1 MMKVGI
7 IGGGAS
13 GMMSAILLDREGID
27 VTIIEK
33 NSTLGK
39 KILMTGN
46 GRCNYFNQ
54 DIGVDKYYTSDYEFL
69 KNIIKQENIAKAQE
83 FLASIGLVPRIKN
96 GYYYPMSNTA
106 TSVLNAFLAEIEK
119 RKIKVILDSE
129 VNNIKRVDNK
139 YQVTINTKKMTF
151 DKIIIAIGSKAGL
164 KENENYALL
173 DSLDIKMTPI
183 LPALCPLILNGNFFN
198 KWSGIR
204 VEAEV
209 SIYVDNKFLKN
220 DLGEV
225 QLTDYGISG
234 ICVMNL
240 SSLVSKALY
249 NKKKVSVHLNF
260 LPNLK
265 KEEEIDAFLTKRD
278 NTLYQRTVIELL
290 ESIIPYKLLYIL
302 VSKSGINS
310 NCHYKS
316 LTKKEKDDLI
326 SNLSDLTL
334 DVIATKEIFKGQV
347 VTGGIPLNRVKNTL
361 EDKEYKG
368 LYYTG
373 EILDVDGICG
383 GFNLGFAWLSSIVV
397 GDDNVKSKR
406 N

>member
-46 GRCNYFNQ
+46 GRCNYFNAE
-54 DIGVDKYYTSDYEFL
+54 INSDKYYTSDYEFL

-83 FLASIGLVPRIKN
+83 FLTSIGLVPRIKN
-96 GYYYPMSNTA
+96 GYYYPSSNTA
-106 TSVLNAFLAEIEK
+106 TSVLNAFLTEIEK

-173 DSLDIKMTPI
+173 DSLGIKMTPI

-204 VEAEV
+204 VEASV
-209 SIYVDNKFLKN
+209 SIYEDNKFIKD

-265 KEEEIDAFLTKRD
+265 KEEIDAFLTKRD

-310 NCHYKS
+310 DCHYKS

>member
-1 MMKVGI
+1 MKVGI

-13 GMMSAILLDREGID
+13 GMMSAILLNREGFD
-27 VTIIEK
+27 VTILEK

-69 KNIIKQENIAKAQE
+69 KTIVNEENILKVKE
-83 FLASIGLVPRIKN
+83 FLNSLGLVPRIKN

-106 TSVLNAFLAEIEK
+106 TSVLNAFLTEIE
-119 RKIKVILDSE
+119 RLKIKTILDSE
-129 VNNIKRVDNK
+129 INNIKRKENK
-139 YQVTINTKKMTF
+139 YQIMVNGKKMLF

-164 KENENYALL
+164 KENANYELL
-173 DSLDIKMTPI
+173 NSLGIKMTPI
-183 LPALCPLILNGNFFN
+183 LPALCPLVLNGDFFN

-204 VEAEV
+204 AEARV
-209 SIYVDNKFLKN
+209 SIYENDKFLKS

-240 SSLVSKALY
+240 SSLASKALY
-249 NKKKVSVHLNF
+249 QKQKVKVHLNF
-260 LPNLK
+260 LPNIE
-265 KEEEIDAFLTKRD
+265 KENIVKWLTLRD

-302 VSKSGINS
+302 VSKAGIKS

-326 SNLSDLTL
+326 NNLSDLTL
-334 DVIATKEIFKGQV
+334 EIRETKEIFKGQV
-347 VTGGIPLNRVKNTL
+347 VTGGIPINRVKTTL
-361 EDKEYKG
+361 EDKEYAG

-397 GDDNVKSKR
+397 SEDIC
-406 N
+406 

>member
-1 MMKVGI
+1 MKVGI

-13 GMMSAILLDREGID
+13 GMMSAILLNREGFD
-27 VTIIEK
+27 VTILEK

-69 KNIIKQENIAKAQE
+69 KTIVNEENILKVKE
-83 FLASIGLVPRIKN
+83 FLNSLGLVPRIKN

-106 TSVLNAFLAEIEK
+106 TSVLNAFLTEIE
-119 RKIKVILDSE
+119 RLKIKTILDSE
-129 VNNIKRVDNK
+129 INNIKRKENK
-139 YQVTINTKKMTF
+139 YQIMVNGKKMLF

-164 KENENYALL
+164 KENANYELL
-173 DSLDIKMTPI
+173 NSLGIKMTPI
-183 LPALCPLILNGNFFN
+183 LPALCPLVLNGDFFN

-204 VEAEV
+204 AEARV
-209 SIYVDNKFLKN
+209 SIYANDKFLKS

-249 NKKKVSVHLNF
+249 QKQKVKVHLNF
-260 LPNLK
+260 LPNIE
-265 KEEEIDAFLTKRD
+265 KENIDKWLTLRD

-302 VSKSGINS
+302 VSKAGIKS

-326 SNLSDLTL
+326 NNLSDLTL
-334 DVIATKEIFKGQV
+334 EIRETKEIFKGQV
-347 VTGGIPLNRVKNTL
+347 VTGGIPINRVKTTL
-361 EDKEYKG
+361 EDKEYAG

-397 GDDNVKSKR
+397 SEDIC
-406 N
+406 

>member
-1 MMKVGI
+1 MKVGI

-13 GMMSAILLDREGID
+13 GMMSAILLNREGFD
-27 VTIIEK
+27 VTILEK

-69 KNIIKQENIAKAQE
+69 KTIVNEENILKVKE
-83 FLASIGLVPRIKN
+83 FLNSLGLVPRIKN

-106 TSVLNAFLAEIEK
+106 TSVLNAFLTEIE
-119 RKIKVILDSE
+119 RLKIKTILDSE
-129 VNNIKRVDNK
+129 INNIKRKENK
-139 YQVTINTKKMTF
+139 YQIMVNGKKMLF

-164 KENENYALL
+164 KENANYELL
-173 DSLDIKMTPI
+173 NSLGIKMTPI
-183 LPALCPLILNGNFFN
+183 LPALCPLVLNGDFFN

-204 VEAEV
+204 AEARV
-209 SIYVDNKFLKN
+209 SIYENDKFLKS

-240 SSLVSKALY
+240 SSLASKALY
-249 NKKKVSVHLNF
+249 QKQKVKAHLNF
-260 LPNLK
+260 LPNIE
-265 KEEEIDAFLTKRD
+265 KENIDKWLTLRD

-302 VSKSGINS
+302 VSKAGIKS

-326 SNLSDLTL
+326 NNLSDLTL
-334 DVIATKEIFKGQV
+334 EIRETKEIFKGQV
-347 VTGGIPLNRVKNTL
+347 VTGGIPINRVKTTL
-361 EDKEYKG
+361 EDKEYAG

-397 GDDNVKSKR
+397 SEDIC
-406 N
+406 

>member
-1 MMKVGI
+1 MRVGI

-13 GMMSAILLDREGID
+13 GMMSAILLDRQGID

-46 GRCNYFNQ
+46 GRCNYFTEN
-54 DIGVDKYYTSDYEFL
+54 IASDKYYTSDDEFL
-69 KNIIKQENIAKAQE
+69 KNIVDQENILKVQE
-83 FLASIGLVPRIKN
+83 FLNSIGLVPRIKN

-106 TSVLNAFLAEIEK
+106 TSVLNAFLVEIER

-129 VNNIKRVDNK
+129 VNSIKKQDNK
-139 YQVTINTKKMTF
+139 YQVIVNDKKMLF
-151 DKIIIAIGSKAGL
+151 DKVIIAIGSKAGL
-164 KENENYALL
+164 KEQANYEILN
-173 DSLDIKMTPI
+173 SLGIEMMPI

-204 VEAEV
+204 VEGIV
-209 SIYVDNKFLKN
+209 SVYISDKFVKN
-220 DLGEV
+220 DMGEI

-249 NKKKVSVHLNF
+249 QNQKATVHLNF
-260 LPNLK
+260 LPNMK
-265 KEEEIDAFLTKRD
+265 KEEIDNFLTDRD
-278 NTLYQRTVIELL
+278 NSLYQRTVIELL

-302 VSKSGINS
+302 VSRAGINS

-326 SNLSDLTL
+326 NNLSDLTL
-334 DVIATKEIFKGQV
+334 EVLATKEIFKGQV
-347 VTGGIPLNRVKNTL
+347 VTGGVPINRVKKTL
-361 EDKEYKG
+361 EDKEYAE

-373 EILDVDGICG
+373 EIVDVDGICG
-383 GFNLGFAWLSSIVV
+383 GFNLGFAWLSSMVV
-397 GDDNVKSKR
+397 SEDICSR
-406 N
+406 

>member
-1 MMKVGI
+1 MKVGI

-13 GMMSAILLDREGID
+13 GMMSAILLNREGFD
-27 VTIIEK
+27 VTILEK

-69 KNIIKQENIAKAQE
+69 KTIVNEENILKVKE
-83 FLASIGLVPRIKN
+83 FLNSLGLVPRIKN

-106 TSVLNAFLAEIEK
+106 TSVLNAFLTEIE
-119 RKIKVILDSE
+119 RLKIKTILDSE
-129 VNNIKRVDNK
+129 INNIKRKENK
-139 YQVTINTKKMTF
+139 YQIMVNGKKMLF

-164 KENENYALL
+164 KENANYELL
-173 DSLDIKMTPI
+173 NSLGIKMTPI
-183 LPALCPLILNGNFFN
+183 LTALCPLVLNGDFFN

-204 VEAEV
+204 AEARV
-209 SIYVDNKFLKN
+209 SIYANDKFLKS

-249 NKKKVSVHLNF
+249 QKQKVKVHLNF
-260 LPNLK
+260 LPNIE
-265 KEEEIDAFLTKRD
+265 KENIDKWLTLRD

-302 VSKSGINS
+302 VSKAGIKS

-326 SNLSDLTL
+326 NNLSDLTL
-334 DVIATKEIFKGQV
+334 EIRETKEIFKGQV
-347 VTGGIPLNRVKNTL
+347 VTGGIPINRVKTTL
-361 EDKEYKG
+361 EDKEYAG

-397 GDDNVKSKR
+397 SEDIC
-406 N
+406 

>member
-1 MMKVGI
+1 MKVGI

-13 GMMSAILLDREGID
+13 GMMSAILLNREGFD
-27 VTIIEK
+27 VTILEK

-54 DIGVDKYYTSDYEFL
+54 DIDVDKYYTSDYEFL
-69 KNIIKQENIAKAQE
+69 KTIVNEENILKAKE
-83 FLASIGLVPRIKN
+83 FLNSLGLVPRIKN

-106 TSVLNAFLAEIEK
+106 TSVLNAFLTEIE
-119 RKIKVILDSE
+119 RLKIKTILDSE
-129 VNNIKRVDNK
+129 INSIKKIENK
-139 YQVTINTKKMTF
+139 YQIMVNGKKMLF

-164 KENENYALL
+164 KENANYELL
-173 DSLDIKMTPI
+173 NSLGIKMTPI
-183 LPALCPLILNGNFFN
+183 LPALCPLVLNGDFFN

-204 VEAEV
+204 AEARV
-209 SIYVDNKFLKN
+209 SIYENDKFLKS

-249 NKKKVSVHLNF
+249 QKQKVKVHLNF
-260 LPNLK
+260 LPNIE
-265 KEEEIDAFLTKRD
+265 KENIDKWLTLRD

-302 VSKSGINS
+302 VSKAGIKS

-316 LTKKEKDDLI
+316 LTQKEKDDLI
-326 SNLSDLTL
+326 NNLSDLIL
-334 DVIATKEIFKGQV
+334 EVRETKEIFKGQV
-347 VTGGIPLNRVKNTL
+347 VTGGIPINRVKTTL
-361 EDKEYKG
+361 EDKEYAG

-397 GDDNVKSKR
+397 SEDIC
-406 N
+406 

>member
-1 MMKVGI
+1 MRVGI

-13 GMMSAILLDREGID
+13 GMMSAILLDRQGID

-46 GRCNYFNQ
+46 GRCNYFNEN
-54 DIGVDKYYTSDYEFL
+54 IASDKYYTSDDEFL
-69 KNIIKQENIAKAQE
+69 KNIVNQENILKVQE
-83 FLASIGLVPRIKN
+83 FLNSIGLVPRIKN

-106 TSVLNAFLAEIEK
+106 TSVLNAFLVEIER

-129 VNNIKRVDNK
+129 VNSIKKQDNK
-139 YQVTINTKKMTF
+139 YQVIVNDKKMLF
-151 DKIIIAIGSKAGL
+151 DKVIIAIGSKAGL
-164 KENENYALL
+164 KEQANYEILN
-173 DSLDIKMTPI
+173 SLGIEMMPI

-204 VEAEV
+204 VEGIV
-209 SIYVDNKFLKN
+209 SVYISDKFVKN
-220 DLGEV
+220 DMGEI

-249 NKKKVSVHLNF
+249 QNQKATVHLNF
-260 LPNLK
+260 LPNMK
-265 KEEEIDAFLTKRD
+265 KEEIDNFLTDRD
-278 NTLYQRTVIELL
+278 NSLYQRTVIELL

-302 VSKSGINS
+302 VSRAGINS

-326 SNLSDLTL
+326 NNLSDLTL
-334 DVIATKEIFKGQV
+334 EVLATKEIFKGQV
-347 VTGGIPLNRVKNTL
+347 VTGGIPINRVKKTL
-361 EDKEYKG
+361 EDKEYAE

-373 EILDVDGICG
+373 EIVDVDGICG
-383 GFNLGFAWLSSIVV
+383 GFNLGFAWLSSMVV
-397 GDDNVKSKR
+397 SEDICSR
-406 N
+406 

>member
-1 MMKVGI
+1 MKVGI

-13 GMMSAILLDREGID
+13 GMMSAILLNREGFD
-27 VTIIEK
+27 VTILEK

-69 KNIIKQENIAKAQE
+69 KTIVNEENILKVKE
-83 FLASIGLVPRIKN
+83 FLNSLGLVPRIKN

-106 TSVLNAFLAEIEK
+106 TSVLNAFLTEIE
-119 RKIKVILDSE
+119 RLKIKTILDSE
-129 VNNIKRVDNK
+129 INNIKRKENK
-139 YQVTINTKKMTF
+139 YQIMVNSKKMLF

-164 KENENYALL
+164 KENANYELL
-173 DSLDIKMTPI
+173 NSLGIKMTPI
-183 LPALCPLILNGNFFN
+183 LPALCPLVLNGDFFN

-204 VEAEV
+204 AEARV
-209 SIYVDNKFLKN
+209 SIYENDKFLKS

-240 SSLVSKALY
+240 SSLVSKSLY
-249 NKKKVSVHLNF
+249 QKQKVKVHLNF
-260 LPNLK
+260 LPNIE
-265 KEEEIDAFLTKRD
+265 KENIDKWLTLRD

-302 VSKSGINS
+302 VSKAGIKS

-326 SNLSDLTL
+326 NNLSDLTL
-334 DVIATKEIFKGQV
+334 EIRETKEIFKGQV
-347 VTGGIPLNRVKNTL
+347 VTGGIPINRVKTTL
-361 EDKEYKG
+361 EDKEYAG

-397 GDDNVKSKR
+397 SEDIC
-406 N
+406 

>member
-1 MMKVGI
+1 MKVGI

-13 GMMSAILLDREGID
+13 GMMSAILLNREGFD
-27 VTIIEK
+27 VTILEK

-54 DIGVDKYYTSDYEFL
+54 DIGADKYYTSDYEFL
-69 KNIIKQENIAKAQE
+69 KTIVNEENVLKVKE
-83 FLASIGLVPRIKN
+83 FLSSIGLVPRIKN

-106 TSVLNAFLAEIEK
+106 TSVLNAFLTEIE
-119 RKIKVILDSE
+119 RLKIKTILDSE
-129 VNNIKRVDNK
+129 VNSIKRKENK
-139 YQVTINTKKMTF
+139 YQIMVNGQKMLF

-164 KENENYALL
+164 KENANYELL
-173 DSLDIKMTPI
+173 NSLGIKMTPI
-183 LPALCPLILNGNFFN
+183 LPALCPLVLNGDFFN

-204 VEAEV
+204 AEARV
-209 SIYVDNKFLKN
+209 SIYENDKFLKS

-240 SSLVSKALY
+240 SSLASKALY
-249 NKKKVSVHLNF
+249 QKQKVKVHLNF
-260 LPNLK
+260 LPNME
-265 KEEEIDAFLTKRD
+265 KENIDKWLTLRD

-302 VSKSGINS
+302 VSKAGIKS

-316 LTKKEKDDLI
+316 LTQNEKDDLI
-326 SNLSDLTL
+326 NNLSDLIL
-334 DVIATKEIFKGQV
+334 EVRETKEIFKGQV
-347 VTGGIPLNRVKNTL
+347 VTGGIPVNRVKTTL
-361 EDKEYKG
+361 EDKEYDG

-397 GDDNVKSKR
+397 SEDIC
-406 N
+406 

>member
-1 MMKVGI
+1 MKVGI

-13 GMMSAILLDREGID
+13 GMMSAILLNREGFD
-27 VTIIEK
+27 VTILEK

-69 KNIIKQENIAKAQE
+69 KTIVNEENILKVKE
-83 FLASIGLVPRIKN
+83 FLNSLGLVPRIKN

-106 TSVLNAFLAEIEK
+106 TSVLNAFLTEIE
-119 RKIKVILDSE
+119 RLKIKTILDSE
-129 VNNIKRVDNK
+129 INNIKRKENK
-139 YQVTINTKKMTF
+139 YQIMVNGKKMLF

-164 KENENYALL
+164 KENANYELL
-173 DSLDIKMTPI
+173 NSLGIKMTPI
-183 LPALCPLILNGNFFN
+183 LPALCPLVLNGDFFN

-204 VEAEV
+204 AEARV
-209 SIYVDNKFLKN
+209 SIYENDKFLKS

-240 SSLVSKALY
+240 SSLASKALY
-249 NKKKVSVHLNF
+249 QKQKVKVHLNF
-260 LPNLK
+260 LPNIE
-265 KEEEIDAFLTKRD
+265 KENIDKWLTLRD

-302 VSKSGINS
+302 VSKAGIKS
-310 NCHYKS
+310 NFHYKS

-326 SNLSDLTL
+326 NNLSDLTL
-334 DVIATKEIFKGQV
+334 EIRETKEIFKGQV
-347 VTGGIPLNRVKNTL
+347 VTGGIPINRVKTTL
-361 EDKEYKG
+361 EDKEYAG

-397 GDDNVKSKR
+397 SEDIC
-406 N
+406 

>member
-46 GRCNYFNQ
+46 GRCNYFNAE
-54 DIGVDKYYTSDYEFL
+54 INSDKYYTSDYEFL

-83 FLASIGLVPRIKN
+83 FLTSIGLVPRIKN
-96 GYYYPMSNTA
+96 GYYYPSSNTA
-106 TSVLNAFLAEIEK
+106 TSVLNAFLTEIEK

-173 DSLDIKMTPI
+173 DSLGIKMTPI

-204 VEAEV
+204 VEASV
-209 SIYVDNKFLKN
+209 SIYEDNKFIKD

-265 KEEEIDAFLTKRD
+265 KEEIDAFLTNRD

-347 VTGGIPLNRVKNTL
+347 VTGGIPLNRVKTTL
-361 EDKEYKG
+361 EDKEYAG

>member
-1 MMKVGI
+1 MKVGI

-13 GMMSAILLDREGID
+13 GMMSAILLNREGFD
-27 VTIIEK
+27 VTILEK

-54 DIGVDKYYTSDYEFL
+54 DMDVDKYYTSDYEFL
-69 KNIIKQENIAKAQE
+69 KTIVNEENALKAKE
-83 FLASIGLVPRIKN
+83 FLSSIGLVPRIKN

-106 TSVLNAFLAEIEK
+106 TSVLNAFLTEIE
-119 RKIKVILDSE
+119 RLKIKTILDSE
-129 VNNIKRVDNK
+129 VNSIKRKENK
-139 YQVTINTKKMTF
+139 YQIMVNGQKMLF

-164 KENENYALL
+164 KENANYELL
-173 DSLDIKMTPI
+173 NSLGIKMTPI
-183 LPALCPLILNGNFFN
+183 LPALCPLVLNGDFFN

-204 VEAEV
+204 AEARV
-209 SIYVDNKFLKN
+209 SIYENDKFLKS

-249 NKKKVSVHLNF
+249 QKQKVKVHLNF
-260 LPNLK
+260 LPNIE
-265 KEEEIDAFLTKRD
+265 KENIDKWLTLRD

-302 VSKSGINS
+302 VSKAGIKS

-316 LTKKEKDDLI
+316 LTQKEKDDLI
-326 SNLSDLTL
+326 NNLSDLTL
-334 DVIATKEIFKGQV
+334 EIRETKEIFKGQV
-347 VTGGIPLNRVKNTL
+347 VTGGIPINRVKTTL
-361 EDKEYKG
+361 EDKEYAG

-397 GDDNVKSKR
+397 SEDIC
-406 N
+406 

>member
-1 MMKVGI
+1 MKVGI

-13 GMMSAILLDREGID
+13 GMMSAILLSREGID

-54 DIGVDKYYTSDYEFL
+54 DIDIDKYYTSDDEFL
-69 KNIIKQENIAKAQE
+69 KTIVNEDNVLKVKE
-83 FLASIGLVPRIKN
+83 FLNSIGLVPRIKN

-106 TSVLNAFLAEIEK
+106 TSVLNAFLTEIE
-119 RKIKVILDSE
+119 RLKIKIILDSE
-129 VNNIKRVDNK
+129 INGIKKIENK
-139 YQVTINTKKMTF
+139 YQVLVNGRKMLF
-151 DKIIIAIGSKAGL
+151 DKIIISIGSKAGL
-164 KENENYALL
+164 KENNNYELL
-173 DSLDIKMTPI
+173 NSLGIKMTPI
-183 LPALCPLILNGNFFN
+183 LPALCPLVLNGDFFN

-204 VEAEV
+204 VEARV
-209 SIYVDNKFLKN
+209 SIYENDRFLKS

-249 NKKKVSVHLNF
+249 QKEKVKVHLNF
-260 LPNLK
+260 LPNIE
-265 KEEEIDAFLTKRD
+265 KENIDKWLTLRD

-302 VSKSGINS
+302 VSKAGIKS

-316 LTKKEKDDLI
+316 LTWKEKNDLI
-326 SNLSDLTL
+326 NNLSDLTL
-334 DVIATKEIFKGQV
+334 EVRDTKEIFKSQV
-347 VTGGIPLNRVKNTL
+347 VTGGIPISRVKDTL

-397 GDDNVKSKR
+397 SEDIC
-406 N
+406 

>member
-46 GRCNYFNQ
+46 GRCNYFN
-54 DIGVDKYYTSDYEFL
+54 DEINIDKYYTSDYEFL
-69 KNIIKQENIAKAQE
+69 KNIIKQENIDKAQE
-83 FLASIGLVPRIKN
+83 FLTSIGLVPRIKN
-96 GYYYPMSNTA
+96 GYYYPSSNTA
-106 TSVLNAFLAEIEK
+106 TSVLNAFLTEIEK

-129 VNNIKRVDNK
+129 VNNIKRVDDK

-173 DSLDIKMTPI
+173 ESLNIKMTPI

-204 VEAEV
+204 VEASV
-209 SIYVDNKFLKN
+209 SIYEDNKFIKD

-265 KEEEIDAFLTKRD
+265 KEEIDAFLTKRD

-347 VTGGIPLNRVKNTL
+347 VTGGIPLNRVKTTL
-361 EDKEYKG
+361 EDKEYAG

>member
-1 MMKVGI
+1 MKVGI

-46 GRCNYFNQ
+46 GRCNYFNA
-54 DIGVDKYYTSDYEFL
+54 DITLDKYYTSDYEFL
-69 KNIIKQENIAKAQE
+69 KRIVNEENILKAKE
-83 FLASIGLVPRIKN
+83 FLESIGLVPRIKN
-96 GYYYPMSNTA
+96 GYYYPSSNTA
-106 TSVLNAFLAEIEK
+106 TSVLNAFLTEIEK

-173 DSLDIKMTPI
+173 ESLNIKMTPI

-204 VEAEV
+204 VEASV
-209 SIYVDNKFLKN
+209 SIYEDNKFIKD

-265 KEEEIDAFLTKRD
+265 KEEIDAFLTKRD

-326 SNLSDLTL
+326 SNLSDLTI

-383 GFNLGFAWLSSIVV
+383 GFNLGLAWLSSIVV

>member
-1 MMKVGI
+1 MKVGI

-13 GMMSAILLDREGID
+13 GMMSAILLNREGFD
-27 VTIIEK
+27 VTILEK

-69 KNIIKQENIAKAQE
+69 KTIVNEENILKVKE
-83 FLASIGLVPRIKN
+83 FLNSLGLVPRIKN

-106 TSVLNAFLAEIEK
+106 TSVLNTFLTEIE
-119 RKIKVILDSE
+119 RLKIKTILDSE
-129 VNNIKRVDNK
+129 VNNIKRKENK
-139 YQVTINTKKMTF
+139 YQIMVNGKKMLF

-164 KENENYALL
+164 KENANYELL
-173 DSLDIKMTPI
+173 NSLGIKMTPI
-183 LPALCPLILNGNFFN
+183 LPALCPLVLNGDFFN

-204 VEAEV
+204 AEARV
-209 SIYVDNKFLKN
+209 SIYENDKFLKS

-240 SSLVSKALY
+240 SSLASKALY
-249 NKKKVSVHLNF
+249 QKQKVKVHLNF
-260 LPNLK
+260 LPNIE
-265 KEEEIDAFLTKRD
+265 KENIDKWLTLRD

-302 VSKSGINS
+302 VSKAGIKS

-326 SNLSDLTL
+326 NNLSDLTL
-334 DVIATKEIFKGQV
+334 EIRETKEIFKGQV
-347 VTGGIPLNRVKNTL
+347 VTGGIPINRVKTTL
-361 EDKEYKG
+361 EDKEYAG

-397 GDDNVKSKR
+397 SEDIC
-406 N
+406 

>member
-1 MMKVGI
+1 MKVGI

-13 GMMSAILLDREGID
+13 GMMSAILLNREGFD
-27 VTIIEK
+27 VTILEK

-54 DIGVDKYYTSDYEFL
+54 DIGVDKYYISDYEFL
-69 KNIIKQENIAKAQE
+69 KTIVNEENILKVKE
-83 FLASIGLVPRIKN
+83 FLNSLGLVPRIKN

-106 TSVLNAFLAEIEK
+106 TSVLNAFLTEIE
-119 RKIKVILDSE
+119 RLKIKTILDSE
-129 VNNIKRVDNK
+129 INNIKRKENK
-139 YQVTINTKKMTF
+139 YQIMVNGKKMLF

-164 KENENYALL
+164 KENANYELL
-173 DSLDIKMTPI
+173 NSLGIKMTPI
-183 LPALCPLILNGNFFN
+183 LPALCPLVLNGDFFN

-204 VEAEV
+204 AEARV
-209 SIYVDNKFLKN
+209 SIYENDKFLKS

-249 NKKKVSVHLNF
+249 QKQKVKVHLNF
-260 LPNLK
+260 LPNIE
-265 KEEEIDAFLTKRD
+265 KENIDKWLTLRD
-278 NTLYQRTVIELL
+278 NTMYQRTVIELL

-302 VSKSGINS
+302 VSKAGIKS

-326 SNLSDLTL
+326 NNLSDLTL
-334 DVIATKEIFKGQV
+334 EIRETKEIFKGQV
-347 VTGGIPLNRVKNTL
+347 VTGGIPINRIKTTL
-361 EDKEYKG
+361 EDKEYAG

-383 GFNLGFAWLSSIVV
+383 GFNLGFVWLSSIVV
-397 GDDNVKSKR
+397 SEDIC
-406 N
+406 

>member
-1 MMKVGI
+1 MKVGI

-13 GMMSAILLDREGID
+13 GMMSAILLNREGFD
-27 VTIIEK
+27 VTILEK

-69 KNIIKQENIAKAQE
+69 KTIVNEENILKVKE
-83 FLASIGLVPRIKN
+83 FLNSLGLVPRIKN

-106 TSVLNAFLAEIEK
+106 TSVLNAFLTEIE
-119 RKIKVILDSE
+119 RLKIKTILDSE
-129 VNNIKRVDNK
+129 INNIKRKENK
-139 YQVTINTKKMTF
+139 YQIMVNGKKMLF

-164 KENENYALL
+164 KENANYELL
-173 DSLDIKMTPI
+173 NSLGIKMTPI
-183 LPALCPLILNGNFFN
+183 LPALCPLVLNGDFFN

-204 VEAEV
+204 AEARV
-209 SIYVDNKFLKN
+209 SIYENDKFLKS

-249 NKKKVSVHLNF
+249 QKQKVKVHLNF
-260 LPNLK
+260 LPNME
-265 KEEEIDAFLTKRD
+265 KENIDKWLNLRD

-302 VSKSGINS
+302 VSKAGIKS

-326 SNLSDLTL
+326 NNLSDLTL
-334 DVIATKEIFKGQV
+334 EIRETKEIFKGQV
-347 VTGGIPLNRVKNTL
+347 VTGGIPINRVKTTL
-361 EDKEYKG
+361 EDKEYAG

-397 GDDNVKSKR
+397 SEDIC
-406 N
+406 

>member
-1 MMKVGI
+1 MKVGI

-13 GMMSAILLDREGID
+13 GMMSAILLSREGID

-54 DIGVDKYYTSDYEFL
+54 DIDIDKYYTSDYEFL
-69 KNIIKQENIAKAQE
+69 KTIVNEDNVFKVKE
-83 FLASIGLVPRIKN
+83 FLNSIGLVPRIKN
-96 GYYYPMSNTA
+96 GYYYPSSNTA
-106 TSVLNAFLAEIEK
+106 TSVLNAFLTEIEK
-119 RKIKVILDSE
+119 RRIKVILDSE
-129 VNNIKRVDNK
+129 VNSIKKVDNK
-139 YQVTINTKKMTF
+139 YQVTIDTKKMLF

-164 KENENYALL
+164 KENNNYQLFT
-173 DSLDIKMTPI
+173 SLGIKLNPV
-183 LPALCPLILNGNFFN
+183 LPALCPLILNGDFFN

-204 VEAEV
+204 VEARV
-209 SIYVDNKFLKN
+209 SIYEDDKFLKS

-249 NKKKVSVHLNF
+249 QKKKVKVHLNF
-260 LPNLK
+260 LPNIE
-265 KEEEIDAFLTKRD
+265 KENIDKWLTLRD

-302 VSKSGINS
+302 VSKAGIKS

-316 LTKKEKDDLI
+316 LTWKEKDDLI
-326 SNLSDLTL
+326 NNLSDLTL
-334 DVIATKEIFKGQV
+334 EVRDTKEIFKGQV
-347 VTGGIPLNRVKNTL
+347 VTGGIPISRVKDTL

-397 GDDNVKSKR
+397 SEDIC
-406 N
+406 

>member
-1 MMKVGI
+1 MKVGI

-13 GMMSAILLDREGID
+13 GMMNAILLSRDGFD
-27 VTIIEK
+27 VTILEK

-69 KNIIKQENIAKAQE
+69 KTIVNEENILKVKE
-83 FLASIGLVPRIKN
+83 FLNSLGLVPRIKN

-106 TSVLNAFLAEIEK
+106 TSVLNAFLTEIE
-119 RKIKVILDSE
+119 RLKIKTILDSE
-129 VNNIKRVDNK
+129 INNIKRKENK
-139 YQVTINTKKMTF
+139 YQIMVNGKKMLF

-164 KENENYALL
+164 KENANYELL
-173 DSLDIKMTPI
+173 NSLGIKMTPI
-183 LPALCPLILNGNFFN
+183 LPALCPLVLNGDFFN

-204 VEAEV
+204 AEARV
-209 SIYVDNKFLKN
+209 SIYENDKFLKS

-249 NKKKVSVHLNF
+249 QKQKVKVHLNF
-260 LPNLK
+260 LPNIE
-265 KEEEIDAFLTKRD
+265 KENIDKWLTLRD

-302 VSKSGINS
+302 VSKAGIKS

-316 LTKKEKDDLI
+316 LTKKEKNDLI
-326 SNLSDLTL
+326 NNLSDLTL
-334 DVIATKEIFKGQV
+334 EIRETKEIFKGQV
-347 VTGGIPLNRVKNTL
+347 VTGGIPINRVKTTL
-361 EDKEYKG
+361 EDKEYAG

-397 GDDNVKSKR
+397 SEDIC
-406 N
+406 

>member
-46 GRCNYFNQ
+46 GRCNYFNAE
-54 DIGVDKYYTSDYEFL
+54 INSDKYYTSDYEFL

-83 FLASIGLVPRIKN
+83 FLTSIGLVPRIKN
-96 GYYYPMSNTA
+96 GYYYPSSNTA
-106 TSVLNAFLAEIEK
+106 TSVLNAFLTEIEK

-173 DSLDIKMTPI
+173 ASLGIKMTPI
-183 LPALCPLILNGNFFN
+183 LPALCPLILSGSFFN

-204 VEAEV
+204 VEASV
-209 SIYVDNKFLKN
+209 SIYEDNKFIKD

-249 NKKKVSVHLNF
+249 QHKKVSVHLNF
-260 LPNLK
+260 LPNIK
-265 KEEEIDAFLTKRD
+265 KEEIDNFLTNRD

-361 EDKEYKG
+361 EDKEYKD

-373 EILDVDGICG
+373 EILDIDGVCG

-397 GDDNVKSKR
+397 GDDIC
-406 N
+406 

>member
-1 MMKVGI
+1 MKVGI

-13 GMMSAILLDREGID
+13 GMMSAILLNREGFD
-27 VTIIEK
+27 VTILEK

-69 KNIIKQENIAKAQE
+69 KTIVNEENILKVKE
-83 FLASIGLVPRIKN
+83 FLNSLGLVPRIKN

-106 TSVLNAFLAEIEK
+106 TSVLNAFLTEIE
-119 RKIKVILDSE
+119 RLKIKTILDSE
-129 VNNIKRVDNK
+129 INNIKRKENK
-139 YQVTINTKKMTF
+139 YQIMVNGKKMLF

-164 KENENYALL
+164 KENANYELL
-173 DSLDIKMTPI
+173 NSLGIKMTPI
-183 LPALCPLILNGNFFN
+183 LPALCPLVLNGDFFN

-204 VEAEV
+204 AEARV
-209 SIYVDNKFLKN
+209 SIYENDKFLKS

-240 SSLVSKALY
+240 SSLASKALY
-249 NKKKVSVHLNF
+249 QKQKVKVHLNF
-260 LPNLK
+260 LPNIE
-265 KEEEIDAFLTKRD
+265 KENIDKWLTLRD

-302 VSKSGINS
+302 VSKAGIKS

-326 SNLSDLTL
+326 NNLSDLTL
-334 DVIATKEIFKGQV
+334 EIRETKEIFKGQV
-347 VTGGIPLNRVKNTL
+347 VTGGIPINRVKTTL
-361 EDKEYKG
+361 EDIEYAG

-397 GDDNVKSKR
+397 SEDIC
-406 N
+406 

>member
-1 MMKVGI
+1 MKVGI

-13 GMMSAILLDREGID
+13 GMMSAILLNREGFD
-27 VTIIEK
+27 VTILEK

-69 KNIIKQENIAKAQE
+69 KTIVNEENILKVKE
-83 FLASIGLVPRIKN
+83 FLNSLGLVPRIKN

-106 TSVLNAFLAEIEK
+106 TSVLNAFLTEIE
-119 RKIKVILDSE
+119 RLKIKTILDIE
-129 VNNIKRVDNK
+129 INNIKRKENK
-139 YQVTINTKKMTF
+139 YQIMVNGKKMLF

-164 KENENYALL
+164 KENANYELL
-173 DSLDIKMTPI
+173 NSLGIKMTPI
-183 LPALCPLILNGNFFN
+183 LPALCPLVLNGDFFN

-204 VEAEV
+204 AEARV
-209 SIYVDNKFLKN
+209 SIYENDKFLKS

-249 NKKKVSVHLNF
+249 QKQKVKVHLNF
-260 LPNLK
+260 LPNIE
-265 KEEEIDAFLTKRD
+265 KENIDKWLTLRD

-302 VSKSGINS
+302 VSKAGLKS

-326 SNLSDLTL
+326 NNLSDLTL
-334 DVIATKEIFKGQV
+334 EIRETKEIFKGQV
-347 VTGGIPLNRVKNTL
+347 VTGGIPINRVKTTL
-361 EDKEYKG
+361 EDKEYAG

-397 GDDNVKSKR
+397 SEDIC
-406 N
+406 

>member
-1 MMKVGI
+1 MKVGI

-302 VSKSGINS
+302 VSKAGINS

-326 SNLSDLTL
+326 NNLSNLTL
-334 DVIATKEIFKGQV
+334 EVVAPKEIFKGQV

-361 EDKEYKG
+361 EDKEYQG

>member
-1 MMKVGI
+1 MKVGI

-13 GMMSAILLDREGID
+13 GMMSAILLNREGFD
-27 VTIIEK
+27 VTILEK

-69 KNIIKQENIAKAQE
+69 KTIVNEENILKVKE
-83 FLASIGLVPRIKN
+83 FLNSLGLVPRNKN

-106 TSVLNAFLAEIEK
+106 TSVLNAFLTEIE
-119 RKIKVILDSE
+119 RLKIKTILDSE
-129 VNNIKRVDNK
+129 INNIKRKENK
-139 YQVTINTKKMTF
+139 YQIMVNGKKMLF

-164 KENENYALL
+164 KENANYELL
-173 DSLDIKMTPI
+173 NSLGIKMTPI
-183 LPALCPLILNGNFFN
+183 LPALCPLVLNGDFFN

-204 VEAEV
+204 AEARV
-209 SIYVDNKFLKN
+209 SIYANDKFLKS

-249 NKKKVSVHLNF
+249 QKQKVKVHLNF
-260 LPNLK
+260 LPNIE
-265 KEEEIDAFLTKRD
+265 KENIDKWLTLRD

-302 VSKSGINS
+302 VSKAGIKS

-326 SNLSDLTL
+326 NNLSDLTL
-334 DVIATKEIFKGQV
+334 EIRETKEIFKGQV
-347 VTGGIPLNRVKNTL
+347 VTGGIPINRVKTTL
-361 EDKEYKG
+361 EDKEYAG

-397 GDDNVKSKR
+397 SEDIC
-406 N
+406 

>member
-1 MMKVGI
+1 MKVGI

-13 GMMSAILLDREGID
+13 GMMSAILLNREGFD
-27 VTIIEK
+27 VTILEK

-69 KNIIKQENIAKAQE
+69 KTIVNEENILKVKE
-83 FLASIGLVPRIKN
+83 FLNSLGLVPRIKN

-106 TSVLNAFLAEIEK
+106 TSVLNAFLTEIE
-119 RKIKVILDSE
+119 RLKIKTILDSE
-129 VNNIKRVDNK
+129 INNIKRKENK
-139 YQVTINTKKMTF
+139 YQIMVNGKKMLF

-164 KENENYALL
+164 KENANYELL
-173 DSLDIKMTPI
+173 NSLGIKMTPI
-183 LPALCPLILNGNFFN
+183 LPALCPLVLNGDFFN

-204 VEAEV
+204 VEARV
-209 SIYVDNKFLKN
+209 SIYENDRFLKS

-249 NKKKVSVHLNF
+249 QKKKVKVHLNF
-260 LPNLK
+260 LPNIE
-265 KEEEIDAFLTKRD
+265 KENIDKWLTLRD

-302 VSKSGINS
+302 VSKAGIKS

-326 SNLSDLTL
+326 NNLSDLTL
-334 DVIATKEIFKGQV
+334 EIRETKEIFKGQV
-347 VTGGIPLNRVKNTL
+347 VTGGIPINRVKTTL
-361 EDKEYKG
+361 EDKEYAG

-397 GDDNVKSKR
+397 SEDIC
-406 N
+406 

>member
-1 MMKVGI
+1 MKVGI

-13 GMMSAILLDREGID
+13 GMMSAILLNREGFD
-27 VTIIEK
+27 VTILEK

-69 KNIIKQENIAKAQE
+69 KTIVNEENILKVKE
-83 FLASIGLVPRIKN
+83 FLNSLGLVPRIKN

-106 TSVLNAFLAEIEK
+106 TSVLNAFLTEIE
-119 RKIKVILDSE
+119 RLKIKTILDSE
-129 VNNIKRVDNK
+129 INNIKRKENK
-139 YQVTINTKKMTF
+139 YQIMVNGKKMLF

-164 KENENYALL
+164 KENANYELL
-173 DSLDIKMTPI
+173 NSLGIKMTPI
-183 LPALCPLILNGNFFN
+183 LPALCPLVLNGDFFN

-204 VEAEV
+204 AEARV
-209 SIYVDNKFLKN
+209 SIYENDKFLKS

-249 NKKKVSVHLNF
+249 QKQKVKVHLNF
-260 LPNLK
+260 LPNIE
-265 KEEEIDAFLTKRD
+265 KENIDKWLTLRD

-302 VSKSGINS
+302 VSKAGIKS

-326 SNLSDLTL
+326 NNLSDLTL
-334 DVIATKEIFKGQV
+334 EIRETKEIFKGQV
-347 VTGGIPLNRVKNTL
+347 VTGGISINRVKTTL
-361 EDKEYKG
+361 EDKEYAG

-397 GDDNVKSKR
+397 SEDIC
-406 N
+406 

>member
-1 MMKVGI
+1 MKVGI

-13 GMMSAILLDREGID
+13 GMMSAILLNREGFD
-27 VTIIEK
+27 VTILEK

-69 KNIIKQENIAKAQE
+69 KTIVNEENILKVKE
-83 FLASIGLVPRIKN
+83 FLNSLGLVPRIKN

-106 TSVLNAFLAEIEK
+106 TSVLNAFLTEIE
-119 RKIKVILDSE
+119 RLKIKTILDSE
-129 VNNIKRVDNK
+129 INNIKRKENK
-139 YQVTINTKKMTF
+139 YQIMVNGKKMLF
-151 DKIIIAIGSKAGL
+151 DKIIISIGSKAGL
-164 KENENYALL
+164 KENNNYELL
-173 DSLDIKMTPI
+173 NSLGIKMTPI
-183 LPALCPLILNGNFFN
+183 LPALCPLVLNGDFFN

-204 VEAEV
+204 AEARV
-209 SIYVDNKFLKN
+209 SIYENDKFLKS

-240 SSLVSKALY
+240 SSLASKALY
-249 NKKKVSVHLNF
+249 QKQKVKAHLNF
-260 LPNLK
+260 LPNIE
-265 KEEEIDAFLTKRD
+265 KENIDKWLTLRD

-302 VSKSGINS
+302 VSKAGIKS

-326 SNLSDLTL
+326 NNLSDLTL
-334 DVIATKEIFKGQV
+334 EIRETKEIFKGQV
-347 VTGGIPLNRVKNTL
+347 VTGGIPINRVKTTL
-361 EDKEYKG
+361 EDKEYAG

-397 GDDNVKSKR
+397 SEDIC
-406 N
+406 

>member
-1 MMKVGI
+1 MKVGI

-13 GMMSAILLDREGID
+13 GMMSAILLNREGFD
-27 VTIIEK
+27 VTILEK

-69 KNIIKQENIAKAQE
+69 KTIVNEENILKVKE
-83 FLASIGLVPRIKN
+83 FLNSLGLVPRIKN

-106 TSVLNAFLAEIEK
+106 TSVLNAFLTEIE
-119 RKIKVILDSE
+119 RLKIKTILDSE
-129 VNNIKRVDNK
+129 INNIKRKENK
-139 YQVTINTKKMTF
+139 YQIMVNGKKMLF

-164 KENENYALL
+164 KENANYELL
-173 DSLDIKMTPI
+173 NSLGIKMTPI
-183 LPALCPLILNGNFFN
+183 LPALCPLVLNGDFFN

-204 VEAEV
+204 AEARV
-209 SIYVDNKFLKN
+209 SIYENDKFLKS

-249 NKKKVSVHLNF
+249 QKQKVKVHLNF
-260 LPNLK
+260 LPNIE
-265 KEEEIDAFLTKRD
+265 KENIDKWLTLRD
-278 NTLYQRTVIELL
+278 NTMYQRTVIELL

-302 VSKSGINS
+302 VSKAGIKS

-326 SNLSDLTL
+326 NNLSDLTL
-334 DVIATKEIFKGQV
+334 EIRETKEIFKGQV
-347 VTGGIPLNRVKNTL
+347 VTGGIPINRVKTTL
-361 EDKEYKG
+361 EDKEYAG

-397 GDDNVKSKR
+397 SEDIC
-406 N
+406 

>member
-1 MMKVGI
+1 MKVGI

-13 GMMSAILLDREGID
+13 GMMSAILLNREGFD
-27 VTIIEK
+27 VTILEK

-69 KNIIKQENIAKAQE
+69 KTIVNEENILKVKE
-83 FLASIGLVPRIKN
+83 FLNSLGLVPRIKN

-106 TSVLNAFLAEIEK
+106 TSVLNAFLTEIE
-119 RKIKVILDSE
+119 RLKIKTILDSE
-129 VNNIKRVDNK
+129 INNIKRKENK
-139 YQVTINTKKMTF
+139 YQIMVNGKKMLF

-164 KENENYALL
+164 KENANYELL
-173 DSLDIKMTPI
+173 NSLGIKMTPI
-183 LPALCPLILNGNFFN
+183 LPALCPLVLNGDFFN

-204 VEAEV
+204 AEARV
-209 SIYVDNKFLKN
+209 SIYENDKFLKS

-249 NKKKVSVHLNF
+249 QKQKVKVHLNF
-260 LPNLK
+260 LPNIE
-265 KEEEIDAFLTKRD
+265 KENIDKWLTLRD
-278 NTLYQRTVIELL
+278 NTLYQRTIIELL

-302 VSKSGINS
+302 VSKAGIKS

-326 SNLSDLTL
+326 NNLSDLTL
-334 DVIATKEIFKGQV
+334 EIRETKEIFKGQV
-347 VTGGIPLNRVKNTL
+347 VTGGIPINRVKTTL
-361 EDKEYKG
+361 EDKEYAG

-397 GDDNVKSKR
+397 SEDIC
-406 N
+406 

>member
-1 MMKVGI
+1 MKVGI

-13 GMMSAILLDREGID
+13 GMMSAILLSRKGID

-54 DIGVDKYYTSDYEFL
+54 DIDIDKYYTSDDEFL
-69 KNIIKQENIAKAQE
+69 KTIVNEDNVLKVKA
-83 FLASIGLVPRIKN
+83 FLNSIGLVPRIKN

-106 TSVLNAFLAEIEK
+106 TSVLNAFLTEIE
-119 RKIKVILDSE
+119 RLKIKTILDSE
-129 VNNIKRVDNK
+129 INGIKKIENK
-139 YQVTINTKKMTF
+139 YQVLVNGKKMLF
-151 DKIIIAIGSKAGL
+151 DKIIISIGSKAGL
-164 KENENYALL
+164 KENNNYELL
-173 DSLDIKMTPI
+173 NSLGIKMTPI
-183 LPALCPLILNGNFFN
+183 LPALCPLVLNGDFFN

-204 VEAEV
+204 VEARV
-209 SIYVDNKFLKN
+209 SIYENDRFLKS

-249 NKKKVSVHLNF
+249 QKKKVKVHLNF
-260 LPNLK
+260 LPNIE
-265 KEEEIDAFLTKRD
+265 KENIDKWLTLRD

-302 VSKSGINS
+302 VSKAGIKS

-316 LTKKEKDDLI
+316 LTQKEKDDLI
-326 SNLSDLTL
+326 NNLSDLIL
-334 DVIATKEIFKGQV
+334 EVRETKEIFKGQV
-347 VTGGIPLNRVKNTL
+347 VTGGIPVNRVKTTL
-361 EDKEYKG
+361 EDKEYAG

-397 GDDNVKSKR
+397 SEDIC
-406 N
+406 

>member
-1 MMKVGI
+1 MKVGI

-13 GMMSAILLDREGID
+13 GMMSAILLNREGFD
-27 VTIIEK
+27 VTILEK

-54 DIGVDKYYTSDYEFL
+54 DIDVDKYYTSDYEFL
-69 KNIIKQENIAKAQE
+69 KTIVNEENILKAKE
-83 FLASIGLVPRIKN
+83 FLNSLGLVPRIKN

-106 TSVLNAFLAEIEK
+106 TSVLNAFLTEIE
-119 RKIKVILDSE
+119 RLKIKTILDSE
-129 VNNIKRVDNK
+129 INSIKKIENK
-139 YQVTINTKKMTF
+139 YQIMVNGKKMLF

-164 KENENYALL
+164 KENANYELL
-173 DSLDIKMTPI
+173 NSLGIKMTPI
-183 LPALCPLILNGNFFN
+183 LPALCPLVLNGDFFN

-204 VEAEV
+204 AEARV
-209 SIYVDNKFLKN
+209 SIYENDKFLKS

-249 NKKKVSVHLNF
+249 QKQKVKVHLNF
-260 LPNLK
+260 LPNIE
-265 KEEEIDAFLTKRD
+265 KENIDKWLTLRD

-302 VSKSGINS
+302 VSKAGIKS

-316 LTKKEKDDLI
+316 LTQKEKDDLI
-326 SNLSDLTL
+326 NNLSDLTL
-334 DVIATKEIFKGQV
+334 EIRETKEIFKGQV
-347 VTGGIPLNRVKNTL
+347 VTGGIPINRVKTTL
-361 EDKEYKG
+361 EDKEYAG

-397 GDDNVKSKR
+397 SEDIC
-406 N
+406 